1 MEAEFRIAMKT
12 GKPEM
17 QPIILSAFGL
27 LGLVAMVPVAYL
39 ALAPDPVPVYLG
51 PGQQAAVAAPN
62 HDPNRVALPQ
72 PAAVEPEI
80 VAAALPPAII
90 APTVPPGVAP
100 ASAAVSPPT
109 LESIAQWA
117 GPEPGTPPA
126 PTFVTT
132 DTKLY
137 ARDKARLRAAP
148 SMAADVVATLDAEAP
163 LRASARSTDG
173 VWWRVPLGDGRLV
186 YVHKTAVTRNL
197 AAKAKPKPV
206 GASTPVAA
214 VAPAQPAPSRRNEG
228 FLGYVDQ
235 TVDWFVDTAAR
246 GSPPTLTRPER

>member
-1 MEAEFRIAMKT
+1 MKT
-12 GKPEM
+12 GKSEM
-17 QPIILSAFGL
+17 PPIMLAAFAL

-51 PGQQAAVAAPN
+51 PGQQAAVATPN
-62 HDPNRVALPQ
+62 HDPNRMAPPQ
-72 PAAVEPEI
+72 PASVEPEI
-80 VAAALPPAII
+80 VVAALPPATI
-90 APTVPPGVAP
+90 APT
-100 ASAAVSPPT
+100 AAAATVSPPT
-109 LESIAQWA
+109 LESVAQWA
-117 GPEPGTPPA
+117 GPEPGTPPV

-137 ARDKARLRAAP
+137 ARDNARLRAAP
-148 SMAADVVATLDAEAP
+148 SMAADVLATLDADAP
-163 LRASARSTDG
+163 LRATARSTDG
-173 VWWRVPLGDGRLV
+173 IWWRVPLGDGRLA

-197 AAKAKPKPV
+197 MAKAKPNQKPV
-206 GASTPVAA
+206 GASTPIAA
-214 VAPAQPAPSRRNEG
+214 VAPAQPAPSRRNDG